1 VRPQLPIPNLETLA
15 DLLAD
20 CKSSSLLR
28 LATCARYRD
37 QQAHAARATSSC
49 HVRKSIDMHKHNNDD
64 DGVDG
69 DVLSPTAR
77 AHLDMPTRTVAETE
91 KKTASAPSPDEDALL
106 VPVAELFESPA
117 NEVLGALWSEND
129 DLLERAGEVMKH

>member
-1 VRPQLPIPNLETLA
+1 
-15 DLLAD
+15 
-20 CKSSSLLR
+20 
-28 LATCARYRD
+28 
-37 QQAHAARATSSC
+37 
-49 HVRKSIDMHKHNNDD
+49 MHKHNNDD

-91 KKTASAPSPDEDALL
+91 KKTASSPSPDEDALL